1 MADIPESGAQFIREY
16 ADARRSVGEARAKFI
31 EFLRAHEGNVVQ
43 AEGFPSWAILL
54 PSTDEGLEQGRTF
67 VPTYSLLE
75 AAADREPRSIAGCL
89 EVSPGDSPSVSVVAY
104 QEGRAFAGYNFSL
117 GNLLGIEIV
126 VASPI
131 PAEAKEP
138 VYEI

>member
-1 MADIPESGAQFIREY
+1 MANNPESGAQFITVY
-16 ADARRSVGEARAKFI
+16 ADAQRSVSEARAKFV
-31 EFLRAHEGNVVQ
+31 EFLRAHEGNMVQ

-54 PSTDEGLEQGRTF
+54 SSTDEGLEQRRTF

-75 AAADREPRSIAGCL
+75 AAADRKPRSISGCL
-89 EVSPGDSPSVSVVAY
+89 EVSPSDPPSVSVVAY

-126 VASPI
+126 AASPN
-131 PAEAKEP
+131 PAEAKE
-138 VYEI
+138 